1 MIFWTFNILCQTLEL
16 GFYWAHKLD
25 ILQQFDLDT
34 KFIDSSSSLS
44 FRKRECYL
52 GEHADNVGV
61 EGVLLVELRV
71 RRDGVA
77 HGNRSFPL
85 SVPAYY

>member
-1 MIFWTFNILCQTLEL
+1 MT
-16 GFYWAHKLD
+16 Y
-25 ILQQFDLDT
+25 
-34 KFIDSSSSLS
+34 KFIS
-44 FRKRECYL
+44 FFFKLVVLERDICYL

-71 RRDGVA
+71 GGDGVA